1 MEKEPLRYLG
11 RMDVRLEKKGKSN
24 MIAKI
29 LESRKQMDHRFIQME
44 KVKTQAGSKGN
55 LG

>member
-1 MEKEPLRYLG
+1 
-11 RMDVRLEKKGKSN
+11 MDREQEWTL
-24 MIAKI
+24 IAKI